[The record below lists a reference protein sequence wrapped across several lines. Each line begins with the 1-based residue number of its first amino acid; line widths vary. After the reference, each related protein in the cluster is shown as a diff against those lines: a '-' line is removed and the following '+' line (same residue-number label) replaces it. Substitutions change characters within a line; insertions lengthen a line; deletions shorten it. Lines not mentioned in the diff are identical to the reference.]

1 MRTSNMRVPHVGQAG
16 RLKTAGG
23 LPMIVA
29 ILTPTNKQ
37 TKNKQTQTEHD
48 HVNLD

>member
-1 MRTSNMRVPHVGQAG
+1 MRTSNMRVPHVGQAA

-29 ILTPTNKQ
+29 ILTPTN
-37 TKNKQTQTEHD
+37 NKQTTNKQQS
-48 HVNLD
+48 L

>member
-29 ILTPTNKQ
+29 ILTLTNKQ
-37 TKNKQTQTEHD
+37 KTNKRKQNMTT
-48 HVNLD
+48 

>member
-29 ILTPTNKQ
+29 ILTQQTTNKQ
-37 TKNKQTQTEHD
+37 QTNKKNMSRSFD
-48 HVNLD
+48 